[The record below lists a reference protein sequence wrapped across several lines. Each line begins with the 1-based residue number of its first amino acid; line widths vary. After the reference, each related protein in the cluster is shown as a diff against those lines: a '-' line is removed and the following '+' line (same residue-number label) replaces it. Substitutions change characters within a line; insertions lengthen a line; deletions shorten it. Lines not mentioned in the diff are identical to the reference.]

1 MKYSTVY
8 ILISGGKVGQATN
21 LTTCTSITM
30 VSLIILCAAF
40 HTRLISQ
47 SRDHDEAFP

>member
-8 ILISGGKVGQATN
+8 ILTLGGKVGQATN
-21 LTTCTSITM
+21 LTTSIYITM

-40 HTRLISQ
+40 HTRLISE

>member
-8 ILISGGKVGQATN
+8 ILTLGGKVGQATN
-21 LTTCTSITM
+21 LTTSITM

-40 HTRLISQ
+40 HTRLILE
-47 SRDHDEAFP
+47 SRDHDEVFP

>member
-8 ILISGGKVGQATN
+8 TYLTSGGKVGQATN
-21 LTTCTSITM
+21 LTTSITM

>member
-8 ILISGGKVGQATN
+8 ILTLGGKVGQATN
-21 LTTCTSITM
+21 LTTSITM
-30 VSLIILCAAF
+30 VSLIILYAAF

-47 SRDHDEAFP
+47 SRDHDEVFS